1 MTIDYVIIDDK
12 KYGILKETTYN
23 EATYVFLANLNDPTD
38 QLIKKYYESNKEEL
52 LPLDSDEEFNYIL
65 EETCEWKTD
74 YIIWIFKH

>member
-23 EATYVFLANLNDPTD
+23 DATYVFLANLNDPED
-38 QLIKKYYESNKEEL
+38 QLIKKYYETNKDEL

-65 EETCEWKTD
+65 TLFVEE
-74 YIIWIFKH
+74 

>member
-23 EATYVFLANLNDPTD
+23 EATYVFLANLKDPTD

-65 EETCEWKTD
+65 TLFVEE
-74 YIIWIFKH
+74 

>member
-23 EATYVFLANLNDPTD
+23 EATYVFLANLNDPKD

-65 EETCEWKTD
+65 TLFVEE
-74 YIIWIFKH
+74 

>member
-1 MTIDYVIIDDK
+1 MTIDYVIIEDK

-65 EETCEWKTD
+65 TLFVEE
-74 YIIWIFKH
+74 

>member
-1 MTIDYVIIDDK
+1 MTIDYVIIEDK

-23 EATYVFLANLNDPTD
+23 EATYVFLANLNDPKD

-65 EETCEWKTD
+65 TLFVEE
-74 YIIWIFKH
+74 

>member
-23 EATYVFLANLNDPTD
+23 DATYVFLANLNDPKD
-38 QLIKKYYESNKEEL
+38 QLIKKYYETNKDEL

-65 EETCEWKTD
+65 TLFVEE
-74 YIIWIFKH
+74 